1 MRYNRVVIFRYL
13 GWSERWALP
22 ALLAHGAFG
31 EWDELI
37 FLGVVVI
44 FIAIMGVVW
53 VRSRNTEY
61 EFDQDTASADTSP
74 DEQAAGDRFRLD

>member
-1 MRYNRVVIFRYL
+1 MDI
-13 GWSERWALP
+13 P

-31 EWDELI
+31 QWDELI
-37 FLGVVVI
+37 FLGVAVI

-61 EFDQDTASADTSP
+61 RFDDAPGESVPTGQETSP
-74 DEQAAGDRFRLD
+74 DETPASDRFRLD

>member
-1 MRYNRVVIFRYL
+1 MNI
-13 GWSERWALP
+13 P

-31 EWDELI
+31 QWDELI

-61 EFDQDTASADTSP
+61 EFDKDTASEGAP
-74 DEQAAGDRFRLD
+74 PNEQAAGDRFRLD